1 MLYYGRID
9 LSEGVEI
16 NKTNTSKQCDVCPY
30 LQVFMFQPYAFNRC
44 HNLLMIYMNLSN
56 NGLLEKNNETWEKVS
71 KSIKKNLIV
80 NQYRMK
86 SI

>member
-30 LQVFMFQPYAFNRC
+30 L
-44 HNLLMIYMNLSN
+44 
-56 NGLLEKNNETWEKVS
+56 
-71 KSIKKNLIV
+71 
-80 NQYRMK
+80 
-86 SI
+86 